1 MTYLILKKSL
11 PHFLPIRASEP
22 WSRDKYFFKK
32 SLRFRS
38 TSDSINILMEVY
50 IDGQFYQKEDAKISV
65 FDHGLLYGDGIFEG
79 IRVYDNCIFKLDAH
93 IERIEYSAKAI
104 ALDLPWTREELTQ
117 AHIEACR
124 RNGVANG
131 YIRTVI
137 TRGAGDLGLSPRNCA
152 KPSLIIIA
160 DSIKLYPPEVYTNG
174 IKLITVPTRR
184 MSVAALPPMV
194 KSLNYLNNILAKIE
208 AINCGYDEC
217 LLLNDQGNVA
227 ECSGDNIFI
236 IHKGKLITPAPAS
249 GLLIGITRAAA
260 MECAR
265 ELGVPVVET
274 DMTRYDIWNAD
285 EAFITG
291 SAAEVVPVVE
301 LDGRKIGAGKCGPLT
316 EKILELFRKK
326 VRLDGTMVA

>member
-1 MTYLILKKSL
+1 M
-11 PHFLPIRASEP
+11 RA
-22 WSRDKYFFKK
+22 
-32 SLRFRS
+32 
-38 TSDSINILMEVY
+38 LMEVY

-65 FDHGLLYGDGIFEG
+65 FDHGLLYGDGLFEG
-79 IRVYDNCIFKLDAH
+79 IRVYDNCIFKLDDH
-93 IERIEYSAKAI
+93 LERIEYSAKAI
-104 ALDLPWTREELTQ
+104 ALDLPWSREELAQ

-124 RNGVANG
+124 RNGISNG

-137 TRGAGDLGLSPRNCA
+137 TRGVGDLGLSPRNCA

-208 AINCGYDEC
+208 ALNCGYDEC

-265 ELGVPVVET
+265 ELGMPVVET

-291 SAAEVVPVVE
+291 SAAEVVPVVA

-326 VRLDGTMVA
+326 VRVDGAMIA